1 MNAGLLREN
10 IRVHQLTQ
18 MVDQYG
24 GDIQTYDAGKMT
36 RARVTIN
43 KSDREYVANGEFFG
57 EVITF
62 QIRLYH
68 KVNNTDRISW
78 NGNQYRILSVFPD
91 KVRQLIEIK
100 TELIRE

>member
-1 MNAGLLREN
+1 MNAGLLKEN
-10 IRVHQLTQ
+10 IRVHQLIQTI
-18 MVDQYG
+18 DQYG

-68 KVNNTDRISW
+68 KINNTDRISW
-78 NGNQYRILSVFPD
+78 NNNQYRILSVFPD

-100 TELIRE
+100 AELIRE